1 MIRDWLKNKTIAVAS
16 KHEKE
21 KVIQPLFDVKFDSDF
36 LSCNIDTDQLGT
48 FSGEIERILTPYEAA
63 IEKCRM
69 AFNVTNTDFA
79 ISSEGSF
86 GPHPTLFFIPAN
98 EELIVFMSRNEEL
111 IIWAKHISTE
121 TNYNKIENPNA
132 EQLSDFL
139 EKVQFPSH
147 KVIFKSK
154 TRIEKGIDDV
164 NVLKQLI
171 QGCKHQN
178 ETFQIET
185 DMRAHCNPT
194 RMKVIEETTIKLLEK
209 LNSFCPSCETPGFS
223 VQEVVKGLPC
233 AQCGLKTES
242 TLKHIKICNSCN
254 HHEDILYPRGI
265 KTEDPMYCAFC
276 NP

>member
-1 MIRDWLKNKTIAVAS
+1 MNKDWLKNKTIVVAT
-16 KHEKE
+16 KHQKE
-21 KVIQPLFDVKFDSDF
+21 KVIQPLFDVKFDSTF
-36 LSCNIDTDQLGT
+36 LSIEIDTDLLGT

-86 GPHPTLFFIPAN
+86 GPHPTLFFVPAN
-98 EELIVFMSRNEEL
+98 EELIVFMSRDEEL

-121 TNYNKIENPNA
+121 TNYSQIDTPST
-132 EQLSDFL
+132 EQLTEFL

-154 TRIEKGIDDV
+154 TKIEKGIDDI
-164 NVLKQLI
+164 NILNELI
-171 QGCKHQN
+171 QECKHQN
-178 ETFQIET
+178 ESFQIET
-185 DMRAHCNPT
+185 DMRALNNPT
-194 RMKVIEETTIKLLEK
+194 RMKVIEETTYKLLEK
-209 LNSFCPSCETPGFS
+209 LNSFCPSCNTPGFT
-223 VQEVVKGLPC
+223 VQEIVKGLPC

-242 TLKHIKICNSCN
+242 TLKHIKICTSCN
-254 HHEDILYPRGI
+254 HNEDILYPRGI

>member
-1 MIRDWLKNKTIAVAS
+1 MIRDWLKNKTIVVAS
-16 KHEKE
+16 KHEKVR
-21 KVIQPLFDVKFDSDF
+21 VIQPLFDVKFDSTF

-69 AFNVTNTDFA
+69 AFNETNADFA

-98 EELIVFMSRNEEL
+98 EELIVFMSRNKEL

-154 TRIEKGIDDV
+154 ERIEKGLDDL
-164 NVLKQLI
+164 NSLNQLI
-171 QGCKHQN
+171 QESELLN
-178 ETFQIET
+178 ESFSIET
-185 DMRAHCNPT
+185 DMRAHCNLT

-242 TLKHIKICNSCN
+242 TLKHIKVCNSCN

-265 KTEDPMYCAFC
+265 KTEDPMYCSFC